1 MIRNNDIIQ
10 GYTVLMVA
18 NGMVLAHSET
28 APDPYVV
35 WHTTEDRSGVY
46 DGKYL
51 PNKEDAEWDFCMKAF
66 PWFEDNAPVTM
77 IEDEVD
83 KTQKTLKYLLQGARE
98 CIVGATAKVDELVK
112 EHARLM
118 GKEKAPQERNA
129 EPVIDQ
135 PALSEQ
141 LSKLKEGIKKSGVP
155 DTVVIDNGSTFDA
168 PKGSETIT
176 ASKKEFSNPSWTVT
190 PRLAIDEH
198 GISLGGVYLPDIT
211 RFSLKDSGDL
221 DGTFILDIETDV
233 VLATAPVEKT
243 VAEHENPVAK
253 KKAPQEENAE
263 SVIDYISGFDFE
275 MSAKI
280 QSSVSDLLSKTRSKH
295 S

>member
-1 MIRNNDIIQ
+1 MIRNNDIIKS
-10 GYTVLMVA
+10 YTVLMVA
-18 NGMVLAHSET
+18 NGMVLAHSKT

-35 WHTTEDRSGVY
+35 WHIAENGNDVY

-51 PNKEDAEWDFCMKAF
+51 PNKEVAEWDFCMKAF
-66 PWFEDNAPVTM
+66 PWFEDNAPITM
-77 IEDEVD
+77 IEDEAQKRIENFKSHLEQAKTAINFAAALVEDMVVEHD
-83 KTQKTLKYLLQGARE
+83 K
-98 CIVGATAKVDELVK
+98 LV
-112 EHARLM
+112 
-118 GKEKAPQERNA
+118 N
-129 EPVIDQ
+129 
-135 PALSEQ
+135 
-141 LSKLKEGIKKSGVP
+141 
-155 DTVVIDNGSTFDA
+155 
-168 PKGSETIT
+168 
-176 ASKKEFSNPSWTVT
+176 KKEASQEENTEQEPFCSRDFARRGHRETAAQSKEQQSHPIWTVA

-198 GISLGGVYLPDIT
+198 GISLSGVYLPGTT
-211 RFSLKDSGDL
+211 RFSLKDSGEL

-243 VAEHENPVAK
+243 VTEHENPVAK

-263 SVIDYISGFDFE
+263 PVIDYISGFDFE

>member
-1 MIRNNDIIQ
+1 MLFYLRRSFSRKNILYLIITSVLIEQLVVSGKISSDFRILEILRN
-10 GYTVLMVA
+10 
-18 NGMVLAHSET
+18 
-28 APDPYVV
+28 
-35 WHTTEDRSGVY
+35 
-46 DGKYL
+46 K
-51 PNKEDAEWDFCMKAF
+51 
-66 PWFEDNAPVTM
+66 
-77 IEDEVD
+77 
-83 KTQKTLKYLLQGARE
+83 LL
-98 CIVGATAKVDELVK
+98 I
-112 EHARLM
+112 
-118 GKEKAPQERNA
+118 N
-129 EPVIDQ
+129 
-135 PALSEQ
+135 

-168 PKGSETIT
+168 PKCSETVT
-176 ASKKEFSNPSWTVT
+176 TSKKEFSNPSWTIA

-198 GISLGGVYLPDIT
+198 GISLSGVYLPGTT

>member
-66 PWFEDNAPVTM
+66 PWFEDNAPITM

-118 GKEKAPQERNA
+118 GKAKAPQKSA
-129 EPVIDQ
+129 EQEPFCTRDFAGRGHREIAAQ
-135 PALSEQ
+135 
-141 LSKLKEGIKKSGVP
+141 
-155 DTVVIDNGSTFDA
+155 
-168 PKGSETIT
+168 
-176 ASKKEFSNPSWTVT
+176 SKKEPSNPIWTAA

-198 GISLGGVYLPDIT
+198 GISLSGVYLPGTT